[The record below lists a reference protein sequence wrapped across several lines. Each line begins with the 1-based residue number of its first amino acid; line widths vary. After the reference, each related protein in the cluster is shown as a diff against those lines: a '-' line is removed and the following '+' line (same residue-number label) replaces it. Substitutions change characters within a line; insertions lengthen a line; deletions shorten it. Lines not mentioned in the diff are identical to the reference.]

1 MAETVTIARP
11 YAEAVFKL
19 ALEHGDFVRWSDTL
33 ELIAQVTADPGVR
46 SLIGNPNIPAAEV
59 EKLLLGVCGKDL
71 DGAGRN
77 LIQVLAHNRRLDV
90 VPEIRTLYE
99 ALKAEHEGVY
109 QARIYSAFEMDD
121 AQLSQLVAE
130 LETKYGHK
138 ISATVDVDPSLI
150 GGVKVVIGDR
160 VLDTTIRGRLN
171 AMAAAL
177 TR

>member
-11 YAEAVFKL
+11 YAEAVFEL
-19 ALEHGDFVRWSDTL
+19 ALEHQDFARWSDML
-33 ELIAQVTADPGVR
+33 ELIGQVTADPGIR
-46 SLIGNPNIPAAEV
+46 RLIGDPNIPAAEL
-59 EKLLLGVCGKDL
+59 EKLLLAICGKNL
-71 DGAGRN
+71 DGPGRN
-77 LIQVLAHNRRLDV
+77 LIKVLTQNRRLGV
-90 VPEIRTLYE
+90 LPEIRTLYE
-99 ALKAEHEGVY
+99 ALKAGHEGVFH
-109 QARIYSAFEMDD
+109 ARIYSAFEIDD

-130 LETKYGHK
+130 LEAKHGHK

-150 GGVKVVIGDR
+150 GGVKIVIGDR